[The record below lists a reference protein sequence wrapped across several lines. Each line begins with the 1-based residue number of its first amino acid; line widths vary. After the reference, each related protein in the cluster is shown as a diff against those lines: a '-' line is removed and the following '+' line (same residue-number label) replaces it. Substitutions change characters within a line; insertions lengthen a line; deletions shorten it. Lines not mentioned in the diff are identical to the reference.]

1 MTEINKG
8 DAGWKRRAILFLTS
22 QCITLF
28 GSTLVQMAVVFYVTL
43 HTSSGAWVAAC
54 SVCSYLPQFLVSFAG
69 GVWADR
75 YDRKTL
81 VMGADLAIAGVTLI
95 MLLAMPCAGE
105 EGTLLGALLAMSAIR
120 SAGTGIQTPAVN
132 AIIPGLVPHE
142 QLMRLNGV
150 QAAMQALVQFA
161 APAAAG
167 LVLTMGGL
175 RVTLLIDVITAG
187 IGVGLLACVRIQK
200 HDAGR
205 KKAAVPASIRAGI
218 MEGIRY
224 IRQNRAIGK
233 LLMLYGLFV
242 FSCVPAG
249 FLSGLLVSRVY
260 GDTYG
265 YLTATELAGFAGM
278 MLGGLI
284 MSAWGGFKSRMK
296 TLRIGLIFFG
306 AMSIALAGT
315 GCFVLYLTFMVLY
328 GVALTMVQT
337 ATTTLVQEKADSS
350 VQGRTFGLLSSVYSG
365 FLPLGMAFFGPLA
378 DWIALQNLMMGTGAA
393 LILAALSLRL
403 ERRTS
408 YD

>member
-95 MLLAMPCAGE
+95 MLLAIPCAGE
-105 EGTLLGALLAMSAIR
+105 EGTFLGALLAMSAIR

-132 AIIPGLVPHE
+132 AIIPGIVPHE

-200 HDAGR
+200 HDAGSGR
-205 KKAAVPASIRAGI
+205 HSSDFPCCSSWRSQRDHTFCHYKKQRFRHRSGPESWKGSGI
-218 MEGIRY
+218 
-224 IRQNRAIGK
+224 
-233 LLMLYGLFV
+233 
-242 FSCVPAG
+242 S
-249 FLSGLLVSRVY
+249 
-260 GDTYG
+260 D
-265 YLTATELAGFAGM
+265 
-278 MLGGLI
+278 
-284 MSAWGGFKSRMK
+284 
-296 TLRIGLIFFG
+296 RIG
-306 AMSIALAGT
+306 
-315 GCFVLYLTFMVLY
+315 
-328 GVALTMVQT
+328 Q
-337 ATTTLVQEKADSS
+337 
-350 VQGRTFGLLSSVYSG
+350 
-365 FLPLGMAFFGPLA
+365 
-378 DWIALQNLMMGTGAA
+378 
-393 LILAALSLRL
+393 L
-403 ERRTS
+403 ENC
-408 YD
+408 